1 MNNVM
6 DANKLAYIKGM
17 RIELCEQDIL
27 KRGTGE
33 LNVKYFNVKKGS
45 YWSEREDEL
54 LLQLVLKFGPTNFEA
69 IRNHDPQSC
78 ERPCKDDESTAETE
92 KRKPLSNWTETEI
105 RLRIS
110 KLLRVYD
117 LTPYEKT
124 IFASKEEIAAEAAK
138 NKVLGKDANALKG
151 GVWFN
156 PPASRDNISVGTLNA
171 FMKVKSSAAKNAEK
185 LEK

>member
-1 MNNVM
+1 M
-6 DANKLAYIKGM
+6 
-17 RIELCEQDIL
+17 
-27 KRGTGE
+27 
-33 LNVKYFNVKKGS
+33 KYFNVKKGS
-45 YWSEREDEL
+45 YWSEREDAL
-54 LLQLVLKFGPTNFEA
+54 LLELVLKFGPTNFEA
-69 IRNHDPQSC
+69 IRSHDPVSC
-78 ERPCKDDESTAETE
+78 ERSCKEDESTAETE

-124 IFASKEEIAAEAAK
+124 MFASKEEIATEAAK
-138 NKVLGKDANALKG
+138 NRVLGKDALKG

-171 FMKVKSSAAKNAEK
+171 FMKVKSSATKNTDK
-185 LEK
+185 LDK

>member
-1 MNNVM
+1 M

-78 ERPCKDDESTAETE
+78 ERLCKDDESTAETE

-171 FMKVKSSAAKNAEK
+171 FMKVKSSAAKNTEK

>member
-54 LLQLVLKFGPTNFEA
+54 LL
-69 IRNHDPQSC
+69 
-78 ERPCKDDESTAETE
+78 
-92 KRKPLSNWTETEI
+92 
-105 RLRIS
+105 
-110 KLLRVYD
+110 
-117 LTPYEKT
+117 
-124 IFASKEEIAAEAAK
+124 
-138 NKVLGKDANALKG
+138 
-151 GVWFN
+151 
-156 PPASRDNISVGTLNA
+156 
-171 FMKVKSSAAKNAEK
+171 
-185 LEK
+185 

>member
-1 MNNVM
+1 M
-6 DANKLAYIKGM
+6 
-17 RIELCEQDIL
+17 
-27 KRGTGE
+27 
-33 LNVKYFNVKKGS
+33 
-45 YWSEREDEL
+45 
-54 LLQLVLKFGPTNFEA
+54 
-69 IRNHDPQSC
+69 
-78 ERPCKDDESTAETE
+78 
-92 KRKPLSNWTETEI
+92 
-105 RLRIS
+105 
-110 KLLRVYD
+110 LRVYD